1 MKKLSIHQIEL
12 LTFFYNGGIVEFC
25 TSVSPKLGDYHFPTE
40 KPIKFSKT
48 VFFSLV
54 RIGLLKETKEEMEFG
69 IRWSNFS
76 ISEKGIKLH
85 NELEG
90 SNESD

>member
-1 MKKLSIHQIEL
+1 M
-12 LTFFYNGGIVEFC
+12 
-25 TSVSPKLGDYHFPTE
+25 SPKLGDYYFTAE
-40 KPIKFSKT
+40 KPIQFSKT
-48 VFFSLV
+48 VFFSLA

-90 SNESD
+90 RNESD

>member
-25 TSVSPKLGDYHFPTE
+25 TSVSPKLGDYHFPAE

-54 RIGLLKETKEEMEFG
+54 RIGLLKETKEEMDFG

-76 ISEKGIKLH
+76 ISKKGIKLH

-90 SNESD
+90 RDENV

>member
-12 LTFFYNGGIVEFC
+12 IAFFSNGGTVEFC

-76 ISEKGIKLH
+76 ISEKGIRVY

-90 SNESD
+90 RDENA

>member
-1 MKKLSIHQIEL
+1 MKKLSIHQTEL

-54 RIGLLKETKEEMEFG
+54 RIGLLKETKEEMDFG

-76 ISEKGIKLH
+76 ISKKGIKLH

-90 SNESD
+90 HNENA

>member
-1 MKKLSIHQIEL
+1 MKRLSIHQFEL

-25 TSVSPKLGDYHFPTE
+25 TSVSPKLGDYHFPTK

-69 IRWSNFS
+69 IRWCNFS

-90 SNESD
+90 RSESA

>member
-25 TSVSPKLGDYHFPTE
+25 TSVSPKLGDYHFPTK
-40 KPIKFSKT
+40 KPKKFSKT

-54 RIGLLKETKEEMEFG
+54 RIGLLKETKEEMDFG

-76 ISEKGIKLH
+76 ISKKGIKLH

-90 SNESD
+90 RDENV

>member
-76 ISEKGIKLH
+76 ISKKGMKLH

-90 SNESD
+90 RYENA